1 MNQKLSRLILI
12 FSFCITVFGFFG
24 QQKKLMIQKV
34 SNEINLDGI
43 LSEECWKNAIVADDF
58 FQVYPSDSIMAIEK
72 TKVMMCF
79 DDQNIYIAAVCMD
92 NSMEDDFVVSSLRRD
107 YSFPANDAFAVFFDP
122 FNDKTN
128 GFSFS
133 TNPYGVQ
140 REGLLESAGVFG
152 VSTAWDNKWFVEV
165 QHNSD
170 SWVVEMKIPFK
181 SIRYKENV
189 KTWGINFARN
199 NLKSNELTSWTKI
212 PINFNVA
219 TLNFTGALHWDTPPP
234 KAGMNLAVIPY
245 VSGGAQAD
253 YLDDTQDFEREVGM
267 DAKIAISSSLN
278 LDLTINPDFSNV
290 EVDRQ
295 VTNLSRF
302 SLYFPERRQFF
313 IENSDLFG
321 RFGFRKIRPF
331 FSRRIGLY
339 NGTKVPIIAG
349 ARLSGKI
356 NKNWRVGLMNMQT
369 EGISELSLAPK
380 NYSVGAF
387 QRQIGESS
395 NISAIVVNQ
404 QDFIGQKIDPN
415 SFNRIL
421 GLDYN
426 LASSDG
432 TIRGK
437 LFYHHSFSPGS
448 MDYSHASFFMYKTR
462 TVRFF
467 WNHEYVGENY
477 RAEMGFVPRI
487 QNFNTETEEYVYS
500 TYWRIEPSFEYSFY
514 PSSTWINRHSFQVS
528 YDEYYNSDFTTN
540 ERTLMGRH
548 SIQFTNQGKFRSE
561 IKQQKIYLP
570 FATDVTFSGL
580 EPLDIGY
587 YSFSSA
593 LLKFESSPI
602 NVLQGEFFT
611 NYGEYYTG
619 NKFTYGGNLSYRL
632 QPIGNFAIDFEQN
645 FIWMPPNEYV
655 KISLISPRI
664 DLTFTKKVFFTT
676 FVQYNTQINNI
687 NINARFQYRFKP
699 MSDLFVVYTD
709 NYNSN
714 VFGIKNRAVV
724 VKLVYW
730 FNV

>member
-1 MNQKLSRLILI
+1 MNRIVLLISLSIL
-12 FSFCITVFGFFG
+12 VNGFFS
-24 QQKKLMIQKV
+24 QQKALLIKKAIDPI
-34 SNEINLDGI
+34 ELDGV
-43 LSEECWKNAIVADDF
+43 LSENSWKNAFVADDF
-58 FQVYPSDSIMAIEK
+58 YQVYPSDSIMAIEK

-79 DDQNIYIAAVCMD
+79 DDQNIYVAAVCMD

-107 YSFPANDAFAVFFDP
+107 YSFPVNDAFAVFLDP

-133 TNPYGVQ
+133 TNPFGVQ

-152 VSTAWDNKWFVEV
+152 VTTAWDNKWFVEV
-165 QHNSD
+165 KHHED

-181 SIRYKENV
+181 SIRYKENTT
-189 KTWGINFARN
+189 TWGINFARN
-199 NLKSNELTSWTKI
+199 NLKSNELTSWTKV

-219 TLNFTGALHWDTPPP
+219 TLNFTGLLNWDTHPA
-234 KAGMNLAVIPY
+234 KAGLNFAVIPY
-245 VSGGAQAD
+245 VSGGVHAD
-253 YLDDTQDFEREVGM
+253 YTNETQDFDRAIGM
-267 DAKIAISSSLN
+267 DTKVAVSSSLN
-278 LDLTINPDFSNV
+278 LDLTVNPDFSNV

-339 NGTKVPIIAG
+339 NGVKIPIIAG
-349 ARLSGKI
+349 ARLSGKL
-356 NKNWRVGLMNMQT
+356 NKNWRIGLMNMQT
-369 EGISELSLAPK
+369 EGMSELSLSPK

-404 QDFIGQKIDPN
+404 QDFLNRKIDPN
-415 SFNRIL
+415 SFNRIV
-421 GLDYN
+421 GIDYN

-432 TIRGK
+432 TVRGK
-437 LFYHHSFSPGS
+437 LFYHHSFSPDFS
-448 MDYSHASFFMYKTR
+448 DYSHASWMMYKTR
-462 TVRFF
+462 TVRFH

-487 QNFNTETEEYVYS
+487 QNYNPATNEYVYTS
-500 TYWRIEPSFEYSFY
+500 YWRIEPSFEYSFY
-514 PSSTWINRHSFQVS
+514 PTSNWINRHSVQLS
-528 YDEYYNSDFTTN
+528 YDEYYNPDFTTN
-540 ERTLMGRH
+540 ERSMKGRH
-548 SIQFTNQGKFRSE
+548 TVLFTNQSELRSE
-561 IKQQKIYLP
+561 INQQKIYLP
-570 FATDVTFSGL
+570 FVTDVTFSGL
-580 EPLDIGY
+580 EPLDTGY
-587 YSFSSA
+587 YSFTSG
-593 LLKFESSPI
+593 LVKYESSPI
-602 NVLQGEFFT
+602 FLLRGEFFM
-611 NYGEYYTG
+611 NYGSYYTG
-619 NKFTYGGNLSYRL
+619 NKLTYGGNLSYRL
-632 QPIGNFAIDFEQN
+632 QPIGNIAIDFEQN
-645 FIWMPPNEYV
+645 FIWMPTNDYV
-655 KISLISPRI
+655 QITLLSPRI

-676 FVQYNTQINNI
+676 FVQYNTQINNV

-699 MSDLFVVYTD
+699 MSDLFIVYTD

-714 VFGIKNRAVV
+714 IFGIKNRAVV